1 MSHPSTLES
10 YVKNINLR
18 KFLED
23 LEASNVDMTLRVV
36 EHFSEKEAGKRDQI
50 VLDYFGEDGVKRIIE
65 SIVKHLLSSPKLRPN
80 AKILDVG
87 CGSGL
92 FTVKVADEIHYH
104 IPEASF
110 YAMDVTPV
118 MLSVL
123 TRKTSK
129 ITPFLGIAENIAGSI
144 EYTSKY
150 LEVPSKFD
158 AIFSTLTLHH
168 CSDVK
173 RVFRSIR
180 DVLQD
185 YGKAIVVD
193 LCEHPFKEFREE
205 MGDLHLGFNPS
216 LIEEDAKIF
225 FPNVYVRRMP
235 GVRCE
240 CSGRSAELFTAYLT
254 LK

>member
-1 MSHPSTLES
+1 VSHPSTFES
-10 YVKNINLR
+10 YVKSINLR

-23 LEASNVDMTLRVV
+23 LEASNVDMILREV
-36 EHFSEKEAGKRDQI
+36 EHFSEREAGKRDQI
-50 VLDYFGEDGVKRIIE
+50 VLDYFGEDGVKRISE
-65 SIVKHLLSSPKLRPN
+65 SIVKYLLSSPKLKAN
-80 AKILDVG
+80 TKILDVG
-87 CGSGL
+87 SGSGF
-92 FTVKVADEIHYH
+92 FTVKVVDKIHDH
-104 IPEASF
+104 IPQASF
-110 YAMDVTPV
+110 YAMDITPV

-123 TRKTSK
+123 TRKTSE

-144 EYTSKY
+144 EYARSY
-150 LEVPSKFD
+150 LGVPSKFD

-180 DVLQD
+180 DVLKD
-185 YGKAIVVD
+185 YGKAIVID

-205 MGDLHLGFNPS
+205 MGDSHLGFNPS
-216 LIEEDAKIF
+216 LIEEDAKTF

-240 CSGRSAELFTAYLT
+240 CSGRSAELFAAYLT